1 MIHTIKKQA
10 ASLRLL
16 PLLFVVPLG
25 SMQTADAASPDTVR
39 YQLQPV
45 DADMSA
51 YEYQRAYRNNQQ
63 RVRKYITHHSED
75 MLLDMGMSK
84 NSIRMVGALAG
95 AAITQN
101 ATVYLNA
108 SKWLA
113 LDIKDASQDDRA
125 VIFAIKRSW

>member
-1 MIHTIKKQA
+1 MT
-10 ASLRLL
+10 
-16 PLLFVVPLG
+16 VPLW
-25 SMQTADAASPDTVR
+25 SMQAADAATPDTSR

-51 YEYQRAYRNNQQ
+51 YDYQRTYRKNQQ

-84 NSIRMVGALAG
+84 SSIRMVGALAG
-95 AAITQN
+95 AAITQE

-108 SKWLA
+108 SRWLA
-113 LDIKDASQDDRA
+113 LDIKDAGQDDRA